1 MSSTLTW
8 LTDCLK
14 NVNSVDMPCAREAG
28 VDPAAVYRHFKSKDD
43 LLAHLA
49 SRAFNELAVA
59 MEPVDTRLSTS
70 NPKETLVE
78 IGMAYI
84 NYATAEPHI
93 FQMMFDIA
101 GRCKRDGLSG
111 FTIQGKGAHG
121 ILVEAVER
129 LAPASPQH
137 VHVFTLWSVVHGFAK
152 LANSGLGPEKQELDP
167 MSRALCQNVVELIN
181 AHHRACFIGGLL
193 DTFDS
198 CGINRGF
205 RPAIRDQFH
214 PCHQPLPSAYIADDV
229 VLCGQC
235 LQALIQLC
243 SPRIKAHSFRKA
255 GSDRSCANRMRR
267 VGVAVV
273 NTALRRIAVFKHIRD
288 FFIEQRSTHREIAR
302 GEIQTKSRCARSQ

>member
-14 NVNSVDMPCAREAG
+14 NVNSVDMPQKKSNYHHGDLLSQIERIAWEKVRALGADNLSLRSCAREAG

-167 MSRALCQNVVELIN
+167 MSRALCQNVVELI
-181 AHHRACFIGGLL
+181 R
-193 DTFDS
+193 
-198 CGINRGF
+198 
-205 RPAIRDQFH
+205 
-214 PCHQPLPSAYIADDV
+214 
-229 VLCGQC
+229 
-235 LQALIQLC
+235 
-243 SPRIKAHSFRKA
+243 
-255 GSDRSCANRMRR
+255 
-267 VGVAVV
+267 
-273 NTALRRIAVFKHIRD
+273 
-288 FFIEQRSTHREIAR
+288 
-302 GEIQTKSRCARSQ
+302 